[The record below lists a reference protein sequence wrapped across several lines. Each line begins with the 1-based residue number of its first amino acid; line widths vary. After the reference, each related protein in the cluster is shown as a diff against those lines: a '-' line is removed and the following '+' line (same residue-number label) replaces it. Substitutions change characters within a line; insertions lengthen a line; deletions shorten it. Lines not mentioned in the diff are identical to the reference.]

1 MRWGASVKAD
11 GSKPLFD
18 LIVILMIALS
28 ALVGFIRGAVRE
40 VVTVVAFVLAALLA
54 IFTLSLTAPLG
65 RQAIN
70 PDWLGSVLALMIV
83 FIVAYVG
90 FRLLGGLL
98 TRRIHQVKA
107 IGTFDRIVGVGF
119 GLIRALVVLGV
130 FYLAFN
136 IATPPERAPAWVVD
150 AKLYPLTE
158 VAGRA
163 LQQVAKQGS
172 TVFGDVT
179 PSLEKAVVEGVKAP
193 QSADDKPEDKKPQ
206 QGYDARARSKMDDLV
221 EKSR

>member
-1 MRWGASVKAD
+1 M
-11 GSKPLFD
+11 FD
-18 LIVILMIALS
+18 LIVILIIAVS
-28 ALVGFIRGAVRE
+28 ALVGFVRGAVRE
-40 VVTVVAFVLAALLA
+40 VVTVVAFVLAALVA

-70 PDWLGSVLALMIV
+70 PDWLGSVLAMLIV
-83 FIVAYVG
+83 FVAAYIA
-90 FRLLGGLL
+90 FRVLGAGL
-98 TRRIHQVKA
+98 TRRIHDVKA
-107 IGTFDRIVGVGF
+107 LGNFDRVVGVGF

-130 FYLAFN
+130 LNLAFH

-150 AKLYPLTE
+150 ANTYPLTS

-163 LQQVAKQGS
+163 LQGVARRGS
-172 TVFGDVT
+172 KVFGKVT
-179 PSLEKAVVEGVKAP
+179 PTLEKAVVEGVNAP
-193 QSADDKPEDKKPQ
+193 QAAGDKGQDKKPD